1 MKFETL
7 SENTSFVSS
16 LIKNNMCKAGLQYLD
31 NYSAII
37 KVGQCVCLYKLLFF
51 IARNFGQHGYQ
62 HGHRHGQ
69 KEIEY
74 GRTCNVAM

>member
-37 KVGQCVCLYKLLFF
+37 KVGQCVCL
-51 IARNFGQHGYQ
+51 
-62 HGHRHGQ
+62 
-69 KEIEY
+69 
-74 GRTCNVAM
+74 